1 MRIFDM
7 LIKYLD
13 LKIENGFFRK
23 DTDTVATGLF
33 ALYDGLTINNLLG
46 TNEPYNKKSLD

>member
-23 DTDTVATGLF
+23 DTDTVAMGLF
-33 ALYDGLTINNLLG
+33 ALYEGLTINNLLG
-46 TNEPYNKKSLD
+46 TNELYNKKSLD